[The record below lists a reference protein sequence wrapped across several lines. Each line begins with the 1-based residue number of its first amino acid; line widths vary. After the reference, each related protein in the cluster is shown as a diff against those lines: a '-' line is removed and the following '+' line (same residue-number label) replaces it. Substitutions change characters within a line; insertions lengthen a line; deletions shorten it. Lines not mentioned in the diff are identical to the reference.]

1 MAIDWNEVAA
11 QLFFLVTE
19 GGGRRGYK
27 IQNQTSPFF
36 RFPIVDSYAT
46 LNNTFKS
53 KPIKVVKNVYFI
65 VL

>member
-1 MAIDWNEVAA
+1 MAIDWNEVAT

-36 RFPIVDSYAT
+36 RFPIV

-53 KPIKVVKNVYFI
+53 KPIKVVKRVYFI